1 MRRFWGERQLYSL
14 LSVGIAMVMWLY
26 VATAQN
32 PVVSRPMRVDLQ
44 LRNLAQTEVVIRPAP
59 SAPPVQVTVRLEGPR
74 SQIALLTPKLVD
86 AYADLSGLG
95 PGDHPQ
101 VPIGVTPALDVKVV
115 DVKPA
120 SILVVLDAFASKRIP
135 VEVSLLGS
143 PPEGVTLGG
152 AHLAPSHVIVSG
164 PAMQV
169 EEVRHAYVSVDTAS
183 LRQQVIKSL
192 PVIPADAN
200 GQAVPGVQV
209 SPKLVGITLAVR
221 EGVVSKVVPVVPTIT
236 GAAPQALTVTGAAA
250 DPETVTLTGPAAT
263 LLGIENAT
271 TVPVDLSG
279 ARGDISRRVALQLP
293 PGVTPSA
300 RLVTVTVRFGKG
312 LLSTVLR
319 AVPVRVVGAP
329 VGATSRVV
337 PDRVDVQVEGP
348 QELIRRLNAQ
358 AVSVEVS
365 AAGRHPGQYTM
376 NPQAILPKGVHVLTI
391 QPSQVVVI
399 VSSS

>member
-1 MRRFWGERQLYSL
+1 MRRFWGERQLYFL
-14 LSVGIAMVMWLY
+14 LSIAIAMVMWLY

-32 PVVSRPMRVDLQ
+32 PVVSRPMKVDLQ
-44 LRNLAQTEVVIRPAP
+44 LRNLPQNEVAIRPSP
-59 SAPPVQVTVRLEGPR
+59 SAPVQVTVRLQGPR
-74 SQIALLTPKLVD
+74 SQIALLNPKLVD
-86 AYADLSGLG
+86 AYVDLSGLG

-101 VPIGVTPALDVKVV
+101 VPIVVTPALDVKVV

-120 SILVVLDAFASKRIP
+120 SILVVLDAFASKRLP
-135 VEVSLLGS
+135 VEVSLLGT
-143 PPEGVTLGG
+143 PPEGVTLGS

-169 EEVRHAYVSVDTAS
+169 EEVRHAFVSVDTAM
-183 LRQQVIKSL
+183 LRQQVVKSL
-192 PVIPADAN
+192 PVIPADAS

-221 EGVVSKVVPVVPTIT
+221 EGAVSKIVPVVPTIT
-236 GAAPQALTVTGAAA
+236 GAAPQGLTVSGATA
-250 DPETVTLTGPAAT
+250 DPETVTLTGPAAM
-263 LLGIENAT
+263 LLSIENAT

-279 ARGDISRRVALQLP
+279 ARGDISRRVALQFP
-293 PGVTPSA
+293 SGVTSSV
-300 RLVTVTVRFGKG
+300 RQVTVTVRFGKG

-329 VGATSRVV
+329 AGATSRVV

-348 QELIRRLNAQ
+348 QELVRRLTAQ
-358 AVSVEVS
+358 GVSVQVS
-365 AAGRHPGQYTM
+365 AAGRQPGQYTM

-391 QPSQVVVI
+391 QPAQVMVI
-399 VSSS
+399 LSSS